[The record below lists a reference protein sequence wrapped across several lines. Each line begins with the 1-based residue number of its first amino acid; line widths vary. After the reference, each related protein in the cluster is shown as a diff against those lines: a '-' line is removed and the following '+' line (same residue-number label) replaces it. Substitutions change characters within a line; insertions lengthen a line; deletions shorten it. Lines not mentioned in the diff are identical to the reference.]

1 MAARHIVII
10 GPPGSGKGTQAA
22 RVAGE
27 LGIKHL
33 STGDLL
39 REAVAEKAPLGVEAE
54 RYMKNGELVP
64 DRLMLGLIREELDRL
79 GDTGWIL
86 DGFPRTLPQAEA
98 LAKMLDERH
107 TAIDIALLVDV
118 DFEAIVERLT
128 SRRVC
133 PSCNAVFNLKTMPD
147 AGEICA
153 KCGGNLVKRPD
164 DEEETVRRRLDV
176 YEKQTAPVVE
186 HYRDAG
192 ILERVEGT
200 GGIDE
205 ITAEILR
212 LLK

>member
-1 MAARHIVII
+1 MHIVII
-10 GPPGSGKGTQAA
+10 GPPGSGKGTQAS
-22 RVAGE
+22 RVADA
-27 LGIKHL
+27 LGLRHL

-39 REAVAEKAPLGVEAE
+39 REAVANKTPLGVEAE
-54 RYMKNGELVP
+54 RYMRDGLLVP
-64 DRLMLGLIREELDRL
+64 DDLMLGLIAVELETL

-98 LAKMLDERH
+98 LSAMLAERKI
-107 TAIDIALLVDV
+107 AVDRALLVDV
-118 DFEAIVERLT
+118 DPEVIVGRLT

-133 PSCNAVFNLKTMPD
+133 PACKAVFNLATMPD

-153 KCGGNLVKRPD
+153 RCGGNLVKRPD

-176 YEKQTAPVVE
+176 YEAQTAPVVD
-186 HYRDAG
+186 YFRRAG
-192 ILERVEGT
+192 GLVTVDGA
-200 GGIDE
+200 GDMDD

>member
-27 LGIKHL
+27 LGLKHL

-39 REAVAEKAPLGVEAE
+39 REAVAEKTPLGVEAE
-54 RYMKNGELVP
+54 RFMKNGELVP

-107 TAIDIALLVDV
+107 TEIDIALLVDV

-133 PSCNAVFNLKTMPD
+133 PACNAVFNLKTMPD

-186 HYRDAG
+186 HYRNAG
-192 ILERVEGT
+192 ILERVEGA
-200 GGIDE
+200 GDIDE

>member
-22 RVAGE
+22 RIAAD
-27 LGIKHL
+27 LGLRHL

-39 REAVAEKAPLGVEAE
+39 REAVAQKAPLGVEAE

-64 DRLMLGLIREELDRL
+64 DDLMLGLIREELDRL

-86 DGFPRTLPQAEA
+86 DGFPRTLPQTEA
-98 LAKMLDERH
+98 LGTMLEERKV
-107 TAIDIALLVDV
+107 TIDIALLVDV

-133 PSCNAVFNLKTMPD
+133 PACKAVFNLKTMPG
-147 AGEICA
+147 AAEICA

-186 HYRDAG
+186 HYRQAG
-192 ILERVEGT
+192 VLKSVDGA
-200 GGIDE
+200 GDMDD

>member
-1 MAARHIVII
+1 VAARHIVII

-27 LGIKHL
+27 LGLKHL

-39 REAVAEKAPLGVEAE
+39 REAVAEKTPLGVEAE
-54 RYMKNGELVP
+54 RFMKNGELVP

-107 TAIDIALLVDV
+107 TEIDIALLVDV

-133 PSCNAVFNLKTMPD
+133 PACNAVFNLKTMPD

-186 HYRDAG
+186 HYRNAG
-192 ILERVEGT
+192 ILERVEGA
-200 GGIDE
+200 GDIDE